1 MLTINSSEYLIINKV
16 VVINFKY
23 KVVVLVSKTII
34 YIVNVNNVLF
44 TFIGVKG

>member
-1 MLTINSSEYLIINKV
+1 MFTIKYSEYLIINKV

-23 KVVVLVSKTII
+23 KVVVLVSKIII

-44 TFIGVKG
+44 TFIGVK

>member
-1 MLTINSSEYLIINKV
+1 MFTIKYSEYLIINKV

-23 KVVVLVSKTII
+23 KVVVLVSKIII

-44 TFIGVKG
+44 IFIGVKG

>member
-1 MLTINSSEYLIINKV
+1 MFTIKYSEYLIINKV

-23 KVVVLVSKTII
+23 KVVVLVSKIII